1 MICQYKYK
9 WLSDFI
15 QFALIQNWTK
25 DFQRNRQKSSV
36 KLSKSEFTMPN
47 KLQKQNWQ
55 LEKTVDAQMIS
66 LK

>member
-1 MICQYKYK
+1 M
-9 WLSDFI
+9 LSDFI
-15 QFALIQNWTK
+15 QFAFIQNWTK

-36 KLSKSEFTMPN
+36 KSSRSEFTMPN

-55 LEKTVDAQMIS
+55 LGKTVDAQMIS